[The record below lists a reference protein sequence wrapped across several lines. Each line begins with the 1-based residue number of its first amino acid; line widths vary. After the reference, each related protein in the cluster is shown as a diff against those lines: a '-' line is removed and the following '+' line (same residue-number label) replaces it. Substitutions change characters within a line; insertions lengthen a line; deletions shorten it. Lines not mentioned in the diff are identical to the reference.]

1 MHIPHPERRSYD
13 SLDIEHKVDAILD
26 MLLSIKDAF
35 PEGPDKHRADHS
47 AWIEAKKNEA
57 EFWKEL
63 KMDITKNGVRGL
75 IIVILGLIVLGI
87 QTKLS
92 GFFH

>member
-1 MHIPHPERRSYD
+1 MHPERRTYD
-13 SLDIEHKVDAILD
+13 TLSMDDKVDAILD

-47 AWIEAKKNEA
+47 AWIEAKKSEA

-63 KMDITKNGVRGL
+63 KMDITKNGIRGL
-75 IIVILGLIVLGI
+75 IIVVLGLIVLGI

-92 GFFH
+92 NFFH